1 MYVKEHCIVF
11 VVNMLTTVIPV
22 KHAALKYNYRLC
34 VMASKAKI
42 PENIQF
48 QHQDFWWSMVNFD
61 ILVNNNGERT
71 IVDVIKNS

>member
-11 VVNMLTTVIPV
+11 VVNMLTTIIPV
-22 KHAALKYNYRLC
+22 KHAVLKYNYRLC

-48 QHQDFWWSMVNFD
+48 QHQGFGGQWSFP
-61 ILVNNNGERT
+61 IF
-71 IVDVIKNS
+71 